1 MFATFRRN
9 NDGSDLPGKQLAAK
23 LRESL
28 AVTRQADVKLPP
40 GVVGR

>member
-1 MFATFRRN
+1 VDKPF
-9 NDGSDLPGKQLAAK
+9 LIEQLAAK

-40 GVVGR
+40 SVVGR